1 MGELRGIKVGVTGT
15 SGYLGGSLVAHLRS
29 RGIDVVEY
37 RHRCGETSD
46 PTTVRELDLGLPI
59 DSDIFTGVTCLIHA
73 AWDLRETDPLRAW
86 ERNVEGS
93 KRLLTTAAAAG
104 VKRIIFVSSMSAYF
118 STKQDYGLMKLAIE
132 RSVIEMNHVVIRP
145 GLVYG
150 GKPGGMAKTLS
161 KLSGLPV
168 IPIFRGSRLFTLH
181 LDDFVAAVT
190 ILVETGNLPSAVIG
204 LAHETPTQFREIMV
218 ALSQP
223 STKSKMMLTVPWRPI
238 LGLLRVL
245 ERMNVPLPVRS
256 DSMLGLVRPAAFV
269 PGREVAVRLGMSF
282 RSFAPLEYNA

>member
-1 MGELRGIKVGVTGT
+1 MAERTESIVGVTGS
-15 SGYLGGSLVAHLRS
+15 SGFLGQALVAHLR
-29 RGIDVVEY
+29 GAGFEVVEY
-37 RHRCGETSD
+37 RRKVEGKLNRGD
-46 PTTVRELDLGLPI
+46 VRYFDL
-59 DSDIFTGVTCLIHA
+59 STASEAEIFHGVTCLIHA